1 MFYSHVVTGLI
12 GEEHLTQLKNINN
25 QTPSAHHRVIDDSVV
40 VLTIDDSAVVI
51 VMGFGGQMLLKRYNQ
66 AAMNVY
72 SSCHRYIVY
81 NGNNNSSLFFSIN
94 KATVSAALPVEG
106 KKREDYN

>member
-51 VMGFGGQMLLKRYNQ
+51 VMVCSTSGSNR
-66 AAMNVY
+66 
-72 SSCHRYIVY
+72 
-81 NGNNNSSLFFSIN
+81 
-94 KATVSAALPVEG
+94 P
-106 KKREDYN
+106 